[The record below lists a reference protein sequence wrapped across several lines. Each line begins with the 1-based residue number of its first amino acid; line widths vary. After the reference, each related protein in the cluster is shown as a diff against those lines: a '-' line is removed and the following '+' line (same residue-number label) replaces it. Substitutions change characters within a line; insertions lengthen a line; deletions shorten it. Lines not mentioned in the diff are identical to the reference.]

1 MYMPNDPV
9 MQNVVFSFLLF
20 LFLLFLLT
28 FNQESFPF
36 IHEVALFHLDK
47 KVMVFVEVG
56 TYVLQTNLLF
66 SLMNDDLPVFAC
78 I

>member
-1 MYMPNDPV
+1 ML
-9 MQNVVFSFLLF
+9 FF

-47 KVMVFVEVG
+47 KEMVFVEVG
-56 TYVLQTNLLF
+56 TYGLQTNLLF
-66 SLMNDDLPVFAC
+66 SLTNQDLPAFAC